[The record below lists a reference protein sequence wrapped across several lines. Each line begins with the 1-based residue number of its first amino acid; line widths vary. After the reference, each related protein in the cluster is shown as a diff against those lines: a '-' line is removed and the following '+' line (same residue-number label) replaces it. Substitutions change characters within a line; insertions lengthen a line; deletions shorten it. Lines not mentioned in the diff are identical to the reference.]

1 MVRLE
6 KLNDRVRPLAGPLM
20 VAVVLAYFSFHAIQ
34 GERGILTWLQLSH
47 QIERTQQAL
56 AASRAEE
63 SRLGK
68 RVALLRRDNLD
79 PDMLDER
86 ARMVLNLARPGELV
100 IFLDRPGVIR

>member
-1 MVRLE
+1 MVRLD
-6 KLNDRVRPLAGPLM
+6 NIIDRARFLAGPLI
-20 VAVVLAYFSFHAIQ
+20 VAVVLAYFGFHAIQ

-47 QIERTQQAL
+47 QVERTEAAL

-63 SRLGK
+63 SRLEK

-86 ARMVLNLARPGELV
+86 ARIVLNLAAPGEIV
-100 IFLDRPGVIR
+100 IFTDRSGAIH